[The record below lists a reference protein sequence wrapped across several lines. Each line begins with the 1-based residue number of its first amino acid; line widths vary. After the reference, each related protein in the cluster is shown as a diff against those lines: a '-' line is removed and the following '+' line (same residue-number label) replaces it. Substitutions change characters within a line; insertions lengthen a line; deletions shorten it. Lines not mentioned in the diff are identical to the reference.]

1 MINVKK
7 VAKMNLLTTT
17 NFYKIYSV
25 IASPQFDL
33 PDITRLKNP
42 SNVSYYRSADMSVDQ
57 YKIFYDN
64 AGYPSH
70 LLNMVV
76 KKFKRSLFLLR
87 IDYIH
92 KLEKYSDSNSI
103 EHCFNDI
110 IMILENPSL
119 PYFYSTGSPEPYSS
133 CINAFCSGVHNY
145 ISELRG
151 IFRALRLICEITE
164 NDWQLIKNKLAILEK
179 KYGVNW
185 TEISSR
191 YMDPALAKCIR
202 NSQFGLVLGPI
213 CTVDEIDED
222 VLVRSNPA
230 MPICLRKTT
239 AEDFIKIAG
248 IKKVVYNYPATI
260 VWWWDGS
267 KTIVKVHKGEKFNK
281 EMGLAMAI
289 AKKVFGN
296 MTGSRAAFKKVVN
309 TAQDHSKIDLHLYRR
324 PDSHNGYL
332 VCSINRA
339 DAQKLAD
346 AWVCINPDEH
356 GYMMSYAGVPVKFR
370 ANPQETSVSQMKS
383 IIAGYNE
390 SKAIVNDLNKMDGDT
405 Q

>member
-1 MINVKK
+1 MINVKQ
-7 VAKMNLLTTT
+7 VAQMNILSFT
-17 NFYKIYSV
+17 NPYKIYSM
-25 IASPQFDL
+25 ITSQPFCL
-33 PDITRLKNP
+33 PDITELKNP
-42 SNVSYYRSADMSVDQ
+42 SNVSYYRSADMPVDQ
-57 YKIFYDN
+57 YKIFYDD

-70 LLNMVV
+70 LLNVVV

-92 KLEKYSDSNSI
+92 KLEKCPDDSI

-110 IMILENPSL
+110 IMILKNPSM
-119 PYFYSTGSPEPYSS
+119 PYFYGTGSPEPYSS
-133 CINAFCSGVHNY
+133 CITAFCSGVRNY

-151 IFRALRLICEITE
+151 IFRALKLICEITE
-164 NDWQLIKNKLAILEK
+164 NDWQLIKNKLTILEK
-179 KYGVNW
+179 KYGVNC
-185 TEISSR
+185 TEVSSR

-202 NSQFGLVLGPI
+202 NSQFGLMFGPI
-213 CTVDEIDED
+213 RTVDEIDED

-289 AKKVFGN
+289 AKKVFGDT
-296 MTGSRAAFKKVVN
+296 TGSRAAFKKVVN

-324 PDSHNGYL
+324 TDKHNGYL
-332 VCSINRA
+332 VCSINRV

-346 AWVCINPDEH
+346 AWVDINPDEH

-370 ANPQETSVSQMKS
+370 VNPQETSVSQMKS
-383 IIAGYNE
+383 IIASYKE
-390 SKAIVNDLNKMDGDT
+390 SKAIVNDLEKMDGDA
-405 Q
+405 